1 MREAV
6 TDFDLVWKGHAVTFH
21 DVPAL
26 KCEKCGYTV
35 YRSQVIDLMSDFVD
49 AKIAANQEVPEVM
62 TVEEAA
68 AFLKVSEQTIYSLCK
83 LGQIPSAKVGNQLRV
98 LKQSLM
104 DLLSNKPAPSATTAT
119 PATPAT
125 APTEGS
131 EGSRN
136 GT

>member
-1 MREAV
+1 MRDV
-6 TDFDLVWKGHAVTFH
+6 MVDFDLVWKGHAVTFH

-35 YRSQVIDLMSDFVD
+35 YAPQVLDLMSGFVD
-49 AKIAANQEVPEVM
+49 AKITAKEEVPEVM

-83 LGQIPSAKVGNQLRV
+83 IGQIPSAKVGNQLRV

-104 DLLSNKPAPSATTAT
+104 DLLSNKPAPPAAPAIASTAATEGR
-119 PATPAT
+119 
-125 APTEGS
+125 EGS

-136 GT
+136 GA